1 MDVGFSRW
9 ERRDEADRNELGKAA
24 LEYCRALRSEDGV
37 NDARFYWSG
46 IDTLSILTYVQ
57 STDALNRVHTAR
69 AARATFA
76 LSDLAR
82 QTRAETWIDAHVGE
96 AMYNTAQG

>member
-1 MDVGFSRW
+1 MDIGYSRW
-9 ERRDEADRNELGKAA
+9 ERRDGADRNALGNAA
-24 LEYCRALRSEDGV
+24 LEYCRALRREDGV

-46 IDTLSILTYVQ
+46 IDTLSILTHVQ
-57 STDALNRVHTAR
+57 STDALNRVHTPR

-82 QTRAETWIDAHVGE
+82 QTKAEVWLDAHVGE